1 MLVVPGVV
9 TDRILCHVWWS
20 LVKCCVWGDG
30 DWYNFVSG
38 VMVFDGM
45 LRQVEWRL
53 IELFVGCDGDWCN
66 FVSGVVVIDDQPEVT
81 IDDPAFLFENN
92 DGFQEVT
99 SKKALK
105 IKLKQE
111 AELLK
116 KTEQQQQKKRD
127 NSNKVGTG
135 NKQWLLE

>member
-1 MLVVPGVV
+1 MKIIVDCG
-9 TDRILCHVWWS
+9 
-20 LVKCCVWGDG
+20 G
-30 DWYNFVSG
+30 
-38 VMVFDGM
+38 
-45 LRQVEWRL
+45 Q
-53 IELFVGCDGDWCN
+53 WCN
-66 FVSGVVVIDDQPEVT
+66 FLSGVVVIDDQPEVT
-81 IDDPAFLFENN
+81 IDDPAFLYENN

-127 NSNKVGTG
+127 SSNKVGSFFYRLKEQWTQ
-135 NKQWLLE
+135 KQCVLFDRPIVVFKNSLHLMKLQCYLW